1 MAVTVAPS
9 EEALSALVDRIN
21 SGDECDLGIKAA
33 VSDVE
38 IDPLEQIDG
47 LRVDLV
53 AENEEQL
60 NETLSIEDRTQHAI
74 RVFVRRKIDAVDGKP
89 SREQVSATK
98 LLLRQVFQRLRLFS
112 SSDGRVQV
120 WEADLEP
127 RECPDKEILRTTLM
141 FVASISLMVTVNP
154 SL

>member
-21 SGDECDLGIKAA
+21 SGEEYDLGVKAA

-53 AENEEQL
+53 AETEEQL
-60 NETLSIEDRTQHAI
+60 SETLDDEDRTSHRI
-74 RVFVRRKIDAVDGKP
+74 RVWIRRKIEAAEGVVNRDMVA
-89 SREQVSATK
+89 ATK
-98 LLLRQVFQRLRLFS
+98 LLARQIFQRLNQWDSTDL
-112 SSDGRVQV
+112 RVKV
-120 WEADLEP
+120 WEAAFDSTEVPLKEP
-127 RECPDKEILRTTLM
+127 LRTALL
-141 FVASISLMVTVNP
+141 FVTSISLRVEVEA
-154 SL
+154 S

>member
-1 MAVTVAPS
+1 MAVTIAPS

-21 SGDECDLGIKAA
+21 GGDEYDLGTKAA

-60 NETLSIEDRTQHAI
+60 SETLDDEDRTSHRI
-74 RVFVRRKIDAVDGKP
+74 RVWIRRKIEASDGMP
-89 SREQVSATK
+89 NRDQVAATK
-98 LLLRQVFQRLRLFS
+98 LLTRQLFQRLNQWD
-112 SSDGRVQV
+112 SSDLRVKV
-120 WEADLEP
+120 WDAEMDP
-127 RECPDKEILRTTLM
+127 KEIPLKEHLRTALL
-141 FVASISLMVTVNP
+141 FVASILLRVEVEAS
-154 SL
+154 

>member
-21 SGDECDLGIKAA
+21 IGEEYDLGVKAA

-60 NETLSIEDRTQHAI
+60 SETLDDEDRTTHRI
-74 RVFVRRKIDAVDGKP
+74 RVWIRRKIEATEGTPNRDQIAD
-89 SREQVSATK
+89 TK
-98 LLLRQVFQRLRLFS
+98 LLTRQLFQRLNQWD
-112 SSDGRVQV
+112 SSDLRVKV
-120 WEADLEP
+120 WEAEMNP
-127 RECPDKEILRTTLM
+127 KEIPLKEHLRTALL
-141 FVASISLMVTVNP
+141 FVASILLRVEVEAS
-154 SL
+154 